1 LALRPS
7 SSRRKWFPHSRSQN
21 PFYLRCAS
29 QSVIDMENLLY
40 KLTRPEVEEYL
51 KKCDVVL
58 FPVGSTEQHGKHMA
72 IDNDAFTALE
82 ISKRVAK
89 KTDVV
94 VASPLYFGYSPHH
107 MPFKGSITLS
117 FDTLVD
123 VYREVCES
131 LLHHGFNKVVIMN
144 AHGGNTNAI
153 SEALRRIQQDTG
165 KRVYSVMVFPSARG
179 FGSGAVKVIE
189 QKSGGH
195 ACELETSVGMALG
208 QRLLMDKAEDWK
220 PEYSSIDP
228 KYRDK
233 VAAAYNWDE
242 VTSIGSLGDPTKAT
256 KEKGKV
262 LVDAVVDELAEFIEY
277 LKKL

>member
-1 LALRPS
+1 
-7 SSRRKWFPHSRSQN
+7 
-21 PFYLRCAS
+21 
-29 QSVIDMENLLY
+29 MENLLY

-51 KKCDVVL
+51 KRCDVVL

-72 IDNDAFTALE
+72 IDNDTFTALE
-82 ISKRVAK
+82 ISRRVAE
-89 KTDVV
+89 KTGVL

-107 MPFKGSITLS
+107 MNFKGSITLS

-144 AHGGNTNAI
+144 AHGGNTNSI
-153 SEALRRIQQDTG
+153 REALHRIQQDTG
-165 KRVYSVMVFPSARG
+165 KRVYSVMVFPGASG
-179 FGSGAVKVIE
+179 FGSEAVKVIE
-189 QKSGGH
+189 QKGGGH
-195 ACELETSVGMALG
+195 ACEMETSIGMALG

-228 KYRDK
+228 KYRGK
-233 VAAAYNWDE
+233 VAADYSFDE

-256 KEKGKV
+256 KKKGDA
-262 LVDAVVDELAEFIEY
+262 LVKAVVDDLAEFIEY

>member
-1 LALRPS
+1 
-7 SSRRKWFPHSRSQN
+7 
-21 PFYLRCAS
+21 
-29 QSVIDMENLLY
+29 M
-40 KLTRPEVEEYL
+40 
-51 KKCDVVL
+51 

-72 IDNDAFTALE
+72 IDNDTFTALE
-82 ISKRVAK
+82 ISKRVAE
-89 KTDVV
+89 KTGVL

-107 MPFKGSITLS
+107 MNFKGSVTLS

-144 AHGGNTNAI
+144 AHGGNSSPI
-153 SEALRRIQQDTG
+153 REALHRIQQDTG
-165 KRVYSVMVFPSARG
+165 KRVYSVMVFPGATG
-179 FGSGAVKVIE
+179 FGSEAVKVIE
-189 QKSGGH
+189 QKGGGH
-195 ACELETSVGMALG
+195 ACELETSIGLALG

-228 KYRDK
+228 KYRNK
-233 VAAAYNWDE
+233 VAAAYSFDE

-262 LVDAVVDELAEFIEY
+262 LVETVVDDLAEFIEY